1 MSSLA
6 PDLSLS
12 AIGANP
18 DECKRSFAAQPEA
31 APASRTLHVP
41 PVEALHA
48 DAIAE
53 LENGP

>member
-1 MSSLA
+1 MTSLA

-18 DECKRSFAAQPEA
+18 DESK
-31 APASRTLHVP
+31 RTLPVL
-41 PVEALHA
+41 PVEAPHA
-48 DAIAE
+48 VAIAE